1 MDAAGALW
9 AQHGAQKQSFLH
21 AFSKHCL
28 SQECNSDTNRDLCC
42 PLCCSNL
49 TGRLCCF
56 REGVTWLR
64 PPPPFVAAVLNSE
77 AGSDRCQESSSCAQ
91 DFLLKSVS
99 YLLITVVLLFLLSCL
114 GHYTVPVPY
123 PQTLPQQRR
132 PPGSRLTQVLAL
144 EPPILHYIN
153 MHMNRPYCFLIP
165 LYDIKWRLCV
175 WLAGLLR
182 QEGAVQ
188 ALSEPGARE
197 GSKPTALVMGCNPP
211 LPTQL
216 TPATPKAERRK
227 GGQTML
233 PRVPEGRVLTLLT

>member
-1 MDAAGALW
+1 MLGAL
-9 AQHGAQKQSFLH
+9 
-21 AFSKHCL
+21 HCPCSL
-28 SQECNSDTNRDLCC
+28 PTN
-42 PLCCSNL
+42 
-49 TGRLCCF
+49 
-56 REGVTWLR
+56 
-64 PPPPFVAAVLNSE
+64 PPPTTP
-77 AGSDRCQESSSCAQ
+77 
-91 DFLLKSVS
+91 
-99 YLLITVVLLFLLSCL
+99 
-114 GHYTVPVPY
+114 
-123 PQTLPQQRR
+123 

-153 MHMNRPYCFLIP
+153 MHMNRLYCFLIP

-197 GSKPTALVMGCNPP
+197 GSKPTALVMGCNLP